1 MKNKTILLVDDYE
14 PTNILHEEF
23 IKIHFNDATIY
34 SFTDAYK
41 ALTALKNP
49 DESERISPDIIFL
62 DINMPAMS
70 GWEFLE
76 AFKTVKIVNKENIN
90 IYMLSTFDDD
100 KYRKRALKDDFVKNY
115 FTKPLTKEIL
125 QQSLYDSITGSA

>member
-1 MKNKTILLVDDYE
+1 MKKKTILLIDDYE

-23 IKIHFNDATIY
+23 IKTHLNSASVY

-41 ALTALKNP
+41 ALESLNHP
-49 DESERISPDIIFL
+49 DEDERIVPDIIFL

-76 AFKTVKIVNKENIN
+76 IYKTLKIKNKQNIN

-100 KYRKRALKDDFVKNY
+100 KYRNRANEDETVKKY
-115 FTKPLTKEIL
+115 YTKPLTKEIL
-125 QQSLYDSITGSA
+125 QQSLYDSISINS